1 MIGSEIAIESSESSV
16 EYLSRDLRCHESAA
30 ITILVQLIVAIRQK
44 KVNERLVFVPKS
56 R

>member
-1 MIGSEIAIESSESSV
+1 MIGSEIAIESSERSV

-30 ITILVQLIVAIRQK
+30 ITIPVQLIVAIRHK
-44 KVNERLVFVPKS
+44 KVNERLVLVPKS